1 MPLTMVVFARST
13 VFTIDTAYVRG
24 SNKLFSLDQSNTVS
38 IERSDTVPGTR
49 IPAFGLARYEL
60 AVKMSSA
67 RLCLKQ
73 DPGGVPQSHAT
84 LGRGGPGR

>member
-24 SNKLFSLDQSNTVS
+24 SDKLFSLDQSNTVS

-49 IPAFGLARYEL
+49 IPAFGPARYEL
-60 AVKMSSA
+60 AVKMSSVQ
-67 RLCLKQ
+67 LCFEQ
-73 DPGGVPQSHAT
+73 DPGGVPLNHAT
-84 LGRGGPGR
+84 